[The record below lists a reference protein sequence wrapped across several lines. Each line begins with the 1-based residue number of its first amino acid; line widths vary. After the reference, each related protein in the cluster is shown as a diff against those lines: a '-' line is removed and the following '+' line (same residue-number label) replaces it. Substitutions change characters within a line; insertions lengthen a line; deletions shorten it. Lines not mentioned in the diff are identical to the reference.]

1 MPSIPQCLAL
11 LVAAGLLTL
20 GVYAVLAFISGT
32 LVLTAWGVG

>member
-20 GVYAVLAFISGT
+20 GVYLILTGT
-32 LVLTAWGVG
+32 LVL